1 MHFGARILSARRSGW
16 RAAGQ
21 GGTENRSGR
30 TPRGGGILRQTTVIE
45 ADAFVHACRR
55 GATMLHRREFITLL
69 AGATAAW
76 PLAAHAQRRSPIS
89 KVGVLWHAANA
100 EEEGPLFKGLLEG
113 FRILDYVEGRNISL
127 EHRFPNEIPG
137 RFKKMAADLVALNVD
152 ALVGAGTQA
161 ALALRDATKT
171 IPIVFMFLPDP
182 VATKLVDSLGRPGGN
197 VTGLSN
203 FSSDLIGKR
212 LQLLK
217 EAIPGLSRLALLVNP
232 DSQISRRYID
242 VARAAAPGIGLAIQT
257 FEVRLLDEF
266 EPAFDAMAKAG
277 MQAVGIKRK
286 GLIYQGRELIARLA
300 LARHMALVAYSR
312 ETFEAGALMS
322 YGPDNIV
329 ATHRAAALVDKI
341 LKGIKPADL
350 PVEEPTKFE
359 LVINLKT
366 AKSFGLTIP
375 PSLLA
380 RADQGMDSGPPNLGN
395 SRPAARSCRRS
406 PALMRRRPGDVP
418 HLTAP
423 GRSMKIRADE
433 WAWSA
438 RLGGQ
443 Q

>member
-1 MHFGARILSARRSGW
+1 L
-16 RAAGQ
+16 
-21 GGTENRSGR
+21 
-30 TPRGGGILRQTTVIE
+30 
-45 ADAFVHACRR
+45 C
-55 GATMLHRREFITLL
+55 
-69 AGATAAW
+69 
-76 PLAAHAQRRSPIS
+76 
-89 KVGVLWHAANA
+89 
-100 EEEGPLFKGLLEG
+100 KGLLGG
-113 FRILDYVEGRNISL
+113 FRTLGYVEGRSIRL
-127 EHRFPNEIPG
+127 EHRFPNEMPE
-137 RFKKMAADLVALNVD
+137 RFKRMANELVALNVD
-152 ALVGAGTQA
+152 VLVSAGTQA

-171 IPIVFMFLPDP
+171 IPVVFMFIPDP
-182 VATKLVDSLGRPGGN
+182 VGNKLVDSLGRPGGN

-212 LQLLK
+212 LQYLK
-217 EAIPGLSRLALLVNP
+217 QAIPRLSRVALLVNP

-277 MQAVGIKRK
+277 MQAVSINAD

-341 LKGIKPADL
+341 LKGAKPADL

-366 AKSFGLTIP
+366 AKALGLTIP

-380 RADQGMDSGPPNLGN
+380 RADQVIACPEK
-395 SRPAARSCRRS
+395 
-406 PALMRRRPGDVP
+406 
-418 HLTAP
+418 
-423 GRSMKIRADE
+423 GRCD
-433 WAWSA
+433 
-438 RLGGQ
+438 
-443 Q
+443 